1 MLPGYRRLLTR
12 EGSEAQSKQFRKV
25 EALADAWY
33 EGPEGQKRVKSELAK
48 YGLDPEA
55 VVGQAFVLRGDEL
68 EKIDRMLTRVE
79 VRRTAM
85 MQGFNGYRATW
96 PVGQIAAIEPQQV
109 PLIPAS

>member
-1 MLPGYRRLLTR
+1 
-12 EGSEAQSKQFRKV
+12 V
-25 EALADAWY
+25 
-33 EGPEGQKRVKSELAK
+33 AK